1 MVSQE
6 NTPQHGVGVS
16 GLLDLVDPL
25 VERGAVIDAKNNVRI
40 GRWWPRVQ
48 NPTMPMLILASF
60 TYPILVTLSSHP
72 SPLDAFVSARDSMRC
87 FP

>member
-1 MVSQE
+1 MVSQGD
-6 NTPQHGVGVS
+6 TPLHGVGYS

-72 SPLDAFVSARDSMRC
+72 SPLDAFVPARDSMRC